1 MLYSIIRSTS
11 IGIVQELKKT
21 EQARAENSFLL
32 AEHSVTEEALHEE
45 AQQLMSAVKL
55 GVSDVHGLHAKL
67 DRKKMVEK
75 HNHQTTEGF
84 KQVHTYG
91 RFMARKLIKFYR
103 ILLI

>member
-1 MLYSIIRSTS
+1 MLYGILHSTS

-32 AEHSVTEEALHEE
+32 AEHTVTEEALHGE
-45 AQQLMSAVKL
+45 AQQLMSAVEL

-84 KQVHTYG
+84 KQVNTYG
-91 RFMARKLIKFYR
+91 
-103 ILLI
+103 